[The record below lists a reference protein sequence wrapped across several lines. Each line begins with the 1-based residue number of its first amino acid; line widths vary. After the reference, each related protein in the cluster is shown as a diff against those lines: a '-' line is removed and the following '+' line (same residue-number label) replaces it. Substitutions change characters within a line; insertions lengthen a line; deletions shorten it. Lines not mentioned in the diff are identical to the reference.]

1 MDAFTHDAPA
11 VSMRDIV
18 EAIQPLDGHV
28 VPIKSIQE
36 VNPPEGY
43 DDAYVA
49 EVDIKSASRVIKAL
63 DAAFPRDSSLPL
75 NHLRRFCKR
84 DKLPESVKQFVDE
97 AYPQKS
103 SMAPSIFILLGISLP
118 DLEAVRTLLEPFIP
132 VPRARSS
139 SPQEPQETSTPSS
152 PEQSPELTLFRTK
165 IPIYPPASA
174 KVADMWSAS
183 LWPVTFNPAASR
195 STVAPNPQTLNRD
208 QKSIEPRAGYYVSL
222 AREVA
227 LEAKQSGRG
236 RGVGAVI
243 VDPRIEAQIDEKAWE
258 EGYNSRERWPQ
269 AVVAVAGDC
278 RFARSEA
285 GGPSQM
291 DRHPGI
297 APNPACETYNSD
309 HEGGPDLHALM
320 RAVELVA
327 RSRREDP
334 ENEVDLAAMACQPI
348 VHTDPQLSKPNQL
361 SAFERYFLYEAG
373 SHVIDDDST
382 SYRPSPAT
390 SCQVSPRK
398 RKFAQPNPEAAPITL
413 DTLTEV
419 ELPPSTT
426 TTPPLPAPPASDPA
440 SLPPAPQEPIEES
453 GGRLPTSRIRSRA
466 EGGYLCTSLDVY
478 LSHEPCICC
487 CMGLLL
493 SRFRAVIYPR
503 AGRLKSGGLASGP
516 VETQNAV
523 LANGDVDA
531 DASQLREDREYY
543 GLHWRKEL
551 NWRALGFEFVE
562 DVVDENFPP
571 EQIAF
576 HA

>member
-1 MDAFTHDAPA
+1 
-11 VSMRDIV
+11 
-18 EAIQPLDGHV
+18 
-28 VPIKSIQE
+28 
-36 VNPPEGY
+36 
-43 DDAYVA
+43 
-49 EVDIKSASRVIKAL
+49 
-63 DAAFPRDSSLPL
+63 
-75 NHLRRFCKR
+75 
-84 DKLPESVKQFVDE
+84 
-97 AYPQKS
+97 
-103 SMAPSIFILLGISLP
+103 MAPSIFILLGISLP
-118 DLEAVRTLLEPFIP
+118 DMEAVRALLEPFIP
-132 VPRARSS
+132 VHRARSRS
-139 SPQEPQETSTPSS
+139 SQEPQETSPSNPS
-152 PEQSPELTLFRTK
+152 TPEQSPELTLFRTK
-165 IPIYPPASA
+165 IPIYPPSSA
-174 KVADMWSAS
+174 EVADQWSS
-183 LWPVTFNPAASR
+183 TLWPVTFNPAAAR

-278 RFARSEA
+278 RFARAEA
-285 GGPSQM
+285 GGPSQT
-291 DRHPGI
+291 DKHAGI
-297 APNPACETYNSD
+297 GPNPACETYNSD
-309 HEGGPDLHALM
+309 YEGGPDLHALM

-334 ENEVDLAAMACQPI
+334 ENEQDLATMACQPI
-348 VHTDPQLSKPNQL
+348 VHTDPQLSNPNQL

-373 SHVIDDDST
+373 SHVINDDST

-398 RKFAQPNPEAAPITL
+398 RKFTQPNPEAVSL
-413 DTLTEV
+413 DAMTEI

-426 TTPPLPAPPASDPA
+426 NTPPLPAPPPSDPA
-440 SLPPAPQEPIEES
+440 IPLAPQKTIEEP
-453 GGRLPTSRIRSRA
+453 GEHAPTSRIRSRA

-503 AGRLKSGGLASGP
+503 AGRLKSGGLASEP
-516 VETQNAV
+516 MDTRKTV
-523 LANGDVDA
+523 LANGDVDV
-531 DASQLREDREYY
+531 DASLLAEDREYY

-562 DVVDENFPP
+562 DEDDENFLP
-571 EQIAF
+571 EEVTF

>member
-1 MDAFTHDAPA
+1 
-11 VSMRDIV
+11 
-18 EAIQPLDGHV
+18 
-28 VPIKSIQE
+28 
-36 VNPPEGY
+36 
-43 DDAYVA
+43 
-49 EVDIKSASRVIKAL
+49 
-63 DAAFPRDSSLPL
+63 
-75 NHLRRFCKR
+75 
-84 DKLPESVKQFVDE
+84 
-97 AYPQKS
+97 
-103 SMAPSIFILLGISLP
+103 MAPSIFVLLGISLP
-118 DLEAVRTLLEPFIP
+118 DMEGVRALLEPFIP
-132 VPRARSS
+132 VPRPRSRAS
-139 SPQEPQETSTPSS
+139 QEPQETASTPST
-152 PEQSPELTLFRTK
+152 PEQSPELLIFRTK
-165 IPIYPPASA
+165 IPIYPPSSTE
-174 KVADMWSAS
+174 VANLWSQS

-258 EGYNSRERWPQ
+258 EGYDSRERWPQ

-278 RFARSEA
+278 RFARAEA
-285 GGPSQM
+285 GGPSQS
-291 DRHPGI
+291 DRHDNVG
-297 APNPACETYNSD
+297 PNPACETYNSD
-309 HEGGPDLHALM
+309 YEGGPDLHALM

-327 RSRREDP
+327 RSRREAP
-334 ENEVDLAAMACQPI
+334 ENETDHAAMACQPV
-348 VHTDPQLSKPNQL
+348 VHTDPQLSKPHQL
-361 SAFERYFLYEAG
+361 SALERYFLYEVG
-373 SHVIDDDST
+373 SHVIDDEST
-382 SYRPSPAT
+382 SYRPSPDT

-398 RKFAQPNPEAAPITL
+398 RKFAAPNPEAAAESL
-413 DTLTEV
+413 DALAET
-419 ELPPSTT
+419 ELPPSTS
-426 TTPPLPAPPASDPA
+426 LPAPPPPPLA
-440 SLPPAPQEPIEES
+440 SLPPPPQEANGES
-453 GGRLPTSRIRSRA
+453 EGRLPTSRIRSRA

-516 VETQNAV
+516 IEAQKAV
-523 LANGDVDA
+523 LANGDA
-531 DASQLREDREYY
+531 NNNTNTNGSQPGEDREYY

-562 DVVDENFPP
+562 DEADENFPP
-571 EQIAF
+571 EEVAF